1 MRAVA
6 AAVPDRRDGED
17 AAGFA
22 TPRGLA
28 NEAASEDQRTMIG
41 RLFRR
46 SPEPGGR
53 RIARTPP
60 DTVVWAIGDIH
71 GCSDL
76 LRVLLGA
83 ILEDVAARQPEKAA
97 LVFLGDYVDRGPD
110 SKGVLDTLSDL
121 SSQGGIDVHFLRG
134 NHEER
139 MEAFLVQPELG
150 PGWCDYGGRE
160 CLGSFGINP
169 PKAGDPPALWQEA
182 SLRLNRALNNRHRA
196 LLASQKASIALGDFF
211 FAHAGAEPGVPLSE
225 QDPKQLMW
233 IRGRFLQDRSAFE
246 KMVVHGHTP
255 SPAVYADHRRIG
267 IDTGAYATGVLTA
280 LRLSDAGRQVVQTA
294 RQGDRID
301 VTWRPLADSG
311 TG

>member
-1 MRAVA
+1 MCDSQA
-6 AAVPDRRDGED
+6 
-17 AAGFA
+17 
-22 TPRGLA
+22 LA
-28 NEAASEDQRTMIG
+28 NEAAREDQRTMIG

-46 SPEPGGR
+46 SPDPGGR

-76 LRVLLGA
+76 LRVLLRV
-83 ILEDVAARQPEKAA
+83 ILEDVAAHRPQRAV

-110 SKGVLDTLSDL
+110 SKGVLDTLCEL
-121 SSQGGIDVHFLRG
+121 SAHREIDVHFLRG

-139 MEAFLVQPELG
+139 MEGFLVQPDLG
-150 PGWCDYGGRE
+150 PGWCEYGGRE

-169 PKAGDPPALWQEA
+169 PEAGDPPELWEEA
-182 SLRLNRALNNRHRA
+182 SLRLNLALDPRHRA
-196 LLASQKASIALGDFF
+196 LLASQKASVAFGDFF

-233 IRGRFLQDRSAFE
+233 IRGRFLQDRGAFE

-255 SPAVYADHRRIG
+255 TPAVHADHRRIG

-280 LRLSDAGRQVVQTA
+280 LRLFDAGRQLVQTA
-294 RQGDRID
+294 RQGDQID
-301 VTWRPLADSG
+301 VAWRPLAGSAMG
-311 TG
+311 G